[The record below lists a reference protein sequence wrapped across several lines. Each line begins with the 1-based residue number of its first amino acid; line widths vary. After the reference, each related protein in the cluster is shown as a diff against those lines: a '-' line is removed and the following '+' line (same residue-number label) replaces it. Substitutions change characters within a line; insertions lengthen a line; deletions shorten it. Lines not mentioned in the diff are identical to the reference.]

1 MATKPE
7 SAAAP
12 QSDMPSAERVEAFL
26 RDNPEFLAQRPEL
39 MDVLAPPQHDHGDNV
54 ADWQAFLIERL
65 RNDACDARDQENHL
79 VEQTRRDRSLQD
91 RIHAGALVMIGA
103 VDLDHLV
110 EIVTSDL
117 AILLGVDVVMLAVE
131 TTCPGG
137 QAQVIC
143 GVRCVVEGTVER
155 LMEAD
160 HDVIAR
166 SPAVADE
173 GLFMGASTLVQ
184 SELLARFGG
193 DDGLPFG
200 VLALGSRHDD
210 HFQQGAPVD
219 LYRFLAAVLERCLRK
234 KLGLA
239 L

>member
-1 MATKPE
+1 MPLKPDP
-7 SAAAP
+7 ADLPDLA
-12 QSDMPSAERVEAFL
+12 MPAAERVEAYL
-26 RDNPEFLAQRPEL
+26 RRHPEFLAQRPDL
-39 MDVLAPPQHDHGDNV
+39 MDVLAPPRRDHGDNV

-65 RNDACDARDQENHL
+65 RGEAVQARDEADQL
-79 VEQTRRDRSLQD
+79 VARTRRDRSLQD
-91 RIHAGALVMIGA
+91 RVHAGALAMIGA

-117 AILLGVDVVMLAVE
+117 AILLGVDVVTLAVE

-143 GVRCVVEGTVER
+143 GVRCVVGGTIER
-155 LMEAD
+155 LMEDD

-166 SPAVADE
+166 SPALADE

-184 SELLARFGG
+184 SEILARFGG
-193 DDGLPFG
+193 TDGLPCG
-200 VLALGSRHDD
+200 VLALGSRHAD
-210 HFQQGAPVD
+210 HFRQGAPVE

>member
-1 MATKPE
+1 MASKPE
-7 SAAAP
+7 SATAP
-12 QSDMPSAERVEAFL
+12 QPEVLSAGRVEAFL
-26 RDNPEFLAQRPEL
+26 RSNPGFLAERPEL
-39 MDVLAPPQHDHGDNV
+39 MDVLAPPQRHHGDNV
-54 ADWQAFLIERL
+54 GDWQAFLIEKL
-65 RNDACDARDQENHL
+65 RSDACDARDQETQL
-79 VEQTRRDRSLQD
+79 VDRTRRDRSLQD

-117 AILLGVDVVMLAVE
+117 AILLGVDVVTLAVE

-143 GVRCVVEGTVER
+143 GVRCVVEGTVDR
-155 LMEAD
+155 LMEDD

-166 SPAVADE
+166 SPAMADE

-193 DDGLPFG
+193 DDGLPYG
-200 VLALGSRHDD
+200 ILALGSRHDD